1 MSSSRLSPRVS
12 SLGRFLFG
20 AMLALLVVDLGLRL
34 IEVTPLWRI
43 LPVVQPI
50 LGQPDKDFGFES
62 TPGGRGI
69 WTTEHRARLQLNSLG
84 LRDVER
90 DLAKPAGTFRIGLL
104 GDSMV
109 EAAQVSQQATF
120 GAIAERRLR
129 ADGYNIELINLA
141 IAGPNPIRQLWRLE
155 RRGYPLNLDLV
166 IANSAASASTGNVSK
181 VRPAAVAFGRFK
193 LTMSSMSA
201 VMASARTSRY
211 EESAYS
217 CGKIQ

>member
-1 MSSSRLSPRVS
+1 MSSSRLSLRVS
-12 SLGRFLFG
+12 SLGCFLFG

-62 TPGGRGI
+62 TPGCRGI

-155 RRGYPLNLDLV
+155 RPGYPLNLDLV
-166 IANSAASASTGNVSK
+166 IANSAASSFLSGKMLDDSENPAYVHTGNGPLPGGYGFPERFS
-181 VRPAAVAFGRFK
+181 PAPPPHPLPPAFG
-193 LTMSSMSA
+193 
-201 VMASARTSRY
+201 
-211 EESAYS
+211 
-217 CGKIQ
+217 

>member
-12 SLGRFLFG
+12 SLGRFLLG

-34 IEVTPLWRI
+34 IQVTPLWRI

-90 DLAKPAGTFRIGLL
+90 DLAKPESEEHT
-104 GDSMV
+104 S
-109 EAAQVSQQATF
+109 
-120 GAIAERRLR
+120 
-129 ADGYNIELINLA
+129 EL
-141 IAGPNPIRQLWRLE
+141 Q
-155 RRGYPLNLDLV
+155 
-166 IANSAASASTGNVSK
+166 S
-181 VRPAAVAFGRFK
+181 
-193 LTMSSMSA
+193 LT
-201 VMASARTSRY
+201 
-211 EESAYS
+211 
-217 CGKIQ
+217 